1 MISLKIIYPRFL
13 TIKHYLNSKQLQL
26 VHFFSCMKHF
36 AWIGKFY
43 FSHTLFINKLSFH
56 KFETFNSLIIGVEY
70 TLLHWQ
76 VSSFKFLTKL
86 MITIQCGEQNL
97 SLKTNN
103 NNNNNKKNNSFR
115 NATVYTSWNF
125 IWYRKKSDQLF
136 PNHKQKCTVI
146 RIYLKVNY
154 LAKDL
159 CCEMGGLT

>member
-1 MISLKIIYPRFL
+1 
-13 TIKHYLNSKQLQL
+13 
-26 VHFFSCMKHF
+26 
-36 AWIGKFY
+36 
-43 FSHTLFINKLSFH
+43 
-56 KFETFNSLIIGVEY
+56 
-70 TLLHWQ
+70 
-76 VSSFKFLTKL
+76 
-86 MITIQCGEQNL
+86 MITIQYCGEQNL

-103 NNNNNKKNNSFR
+103 NNNKKK
-115 NATVYTSWNF
+115 TTLLEMQQCTSWNF